1 MPAFATLLTPVDAS
15 PAIELGNT
23 WSKRILPVG
32 EIEYQGR
39 TLKFSRAYL
48 QGLAA
53 AFAQRAYDQVP
64 LQFADAANTHTNDPE
79 RTRGW
84 VTGMELGDDGLYITA
99 ELTDRGQEVLSQNPY
114 LGVSARI
121 VEQFQRSDGQFF
133 PAAIQ
138 HVLGTLDPRI
148 PGLGAWQEVQL
159 SSESESSVTIDLSS
173 YSFSGQPATAPAAD
187 VSLSPQELDDL
198 ISAISE
204 ANAEE
209 AYGPDFS
216 GAAGEFDAA
225 FSARTRADAARE
237 QARAALDA
245 LPPAVR
251 QEDKVARAI
260 SRAGHGLYDGQP
272 QMSFAAEQAAVEI
285 LMANGGNGPCGPVD
299 EFGRCS
305 ARYHDLECG
314 TSQNTDW
321 LASGPP
327 RSTYAAS
334 LANFADGLQLDLAPR
349 TVWDDP
355 DDYDQAPAY
364 MPARTVEL
372 AHQLAHD
379 WGLDAADVPGFPG
392 TMTGFTDLL
401 RPPGA
406 PVSMQDELLSGMG
419 YELPAADR
427 PSYPGVAQLAQD
439 LGLK

>member
-1 MPAFATLLTPVDAS
+1 MTAFAALLTPVDAS
-15 PAIELGNT
+15 PPIELGNT

-48 QGLAA
+48 QGLAS
-53 AFAQRAYDQVP
+53 AFRDRAYDQVP

-173 YSFSGQPATAPAAD
+173 YSFSGEPAPAPAAD

-198 ISAISE
+198 ISAI
-204 ANAEE
+204 AEVDAE
-209 AYGPDFS
+209 GYGPDFS

-237 QARAALDA
+237 QARQALDA

-327 RSTYAAS
+327 RSTYDAALS
-334 LANFADGLQLDLAPR
+334 NFADGLNIDLAPR
-349 TVWDDP
+349 QVWDDP
-355 DDYDQAPAY
+355 DDEDQAPAY
-364 MPARTVEL
+364 MPAATIEL

-379 WGLDAADVPGFPG
+379 WGLDAGEFPA
-392 TMTGFTDLL
+392 TTAFTDLL

-406 PVSMQDELLSGMG
+406 PVSIQEELMADMG

>member
-1 MPAFATLLTPVDAS
+1 MSAFASIITPCSFSSAV
-15 PAIELGNT
+15 ELGNRL
-23 WSKRILPVG
+23 WSKRVLPVG
-32 EIEYQGR
+32 DIEYQGR
-39 TLKFSRAYL
+39 TLHFTPAYIR
-48 QGLAA
+48 GLAD
-53 AFAQRAYDQVP
+53 AFAQRAYDQVSFQLAP
-64 LQFADAANTHTNDPE
+64 GDNSHTNDPE
-79 RTRGW
+79 RHRGTI
-84 VTGMELGDDGLYITA
+84 VDMQAEPDGLYITL
-99 ELTDRGQEVLSQNPY
+99 EPTERGQEVLKENPY

-148 PGLGAWQEVQL
+148 PGLGAWQPVDMAN
-159 SSESESSVTIDLSS
+159 SGAITIDLSNL
-173 YSFSGQPATAPAAD
+173 SFSGEPAPAAD

-198 ISAISE
+198 ISAI
-204 ANAEE
+204 AETDAE
-209 AYGPDFS
+209 GYGPDFS

-260 SRAGHGLYDGQP
+260 SRAGHGLYDGQ

-285 LMANGGNGPCGPVD
+285 ILSNGGNGPCGPVD
-299 EFGRCS
+299 EFGRCAS
-305 ARYHDLECG
+305 RYHDLECG

-327 RSTYAAS
+327 RSTYQAS
-334 LANFADGLQLDLAPR
+334 LSNFADGLQLDLAPR
-349 TVWDDP
+349 AVWDDP
-355 DDYDQAPAY
+355 DDEDQAPAY

-379 WGLDAADVPGFPG
+379 WGLDAGEFPA
-392 TMTGFTDLL
+392 TTAFTDLL
-401 RPPGA
+401 RPPGR
-406 PVSMQDELLSGMG
+406 PVAIEEELMAGMG
-419 YELPAADR
+419 YELPAEPR
-427 PSYPGVAQLAQD
+427 PSYPGVAQLARD
-439 LGLK
+439 MGLK